1 MNSNDPTR
9 VLKASCSASWR
20 TSSTIF
26 VYQMR
31 VCIET
36 HSWQLDVKI
45 SSDVSILLKLK
56 AIENGGPDVI
66 LMDISLPGMSGI
78 EATIQVK
85 GTHPGID
92 VIMLTVHDDDKKI
105 FDALQAGASGY
116 LLKNAS
122 PDDLCRAIFEVRAGG
137 APMSAEI
144 ARLVVEAFH
153 RPASSEASQA
163 FNLSKRETEIVQ
175 LVARGLANKEIAAEL
190 SISVETVRVHLKHI
204 YEKLHVRSRTEAAM
218 KYRDSLERAP
228 WNK

>member
-1 MNSNDPTR
+1 MPAVNREPIK
-9 VLKASCSASWR
+9 VA
-20 TSSTIF
+20 
-26 VYQMR
+26 V
-31 VCIET
+31 IEDT
-36 HSWQLDVKI
+36 PALGQLVQKI
-45 SSDVSILLKLK
+45 VDSMDGIQTFGVWENAEDGLK
-56 AIENGGPDVI
+56 AIENGGPDVV

-78 EATIQVK
+78 EATVCVK
-85 GTHPGID
+85 EKHPEMD
-92 VIMLTVHDDDKKI
+92 VIMLTVHDDNHRI

-153 RPASSEASQA
+153 RPTGNETSKV

-175 LVARGLANKEIAAEL
+175 LVAKGMANKEIAADL

-228 WNK
+228 WSK

>member
-1 MNSNDPTR
+1 MPAVNREPIK
-9 VLKASCSASWR
+9 VA
-20 TSSTIF
+20 
-26 VYQMR
+26 V
-31 VCIET
+31 IEDT
-36 HSWQLDVKI
+36 PALGKLVQKI
-45 SSDVSILLKLK
+45 IDSRDGIQTFGVWENAEDGLK
-56 AIENGGPDVI
+56 AIENGGLDVV

-78 EATIQVK
+78 EATVCVK
-85 GTHPGID
+85 EKHPEMD
-92 VIMLTVHDDDKKI
+92 VIMLTVHDDNHRI

-153 RPASSEASQA
+153 PPAGNETSKV

-175 LVARGLANKEIAAEL
+175 LVAKGLANKEIAADL

-228 WNK
+228 WSK

>member
-1 MNSNDPTR
+1 M
-9 VLKASCSASWR
+9 SAVKR
-20 TSSTIF
+20 EPIK
-26 VYQMR
+26 VA
-31 VCIET
+31 VIEDT
-36 HSWQLDVKI
+36 PALGKLVQRIVDSMDGIQTFGVWENAEDG
-45 SSDVSILLKLK
+45 LK
-56 AIENGGPDVI
+56 AIENGSPDVV

-78 EATIQVK
+78 EATARVK
-85 GTHPGID
+85 EKHPEID
-92 VIMLTVHDDDKKI
+92 VIMLTVFDDNDKI

-153 RPASSEASQA
+153 RPTSSESSQA
-163 FNLSKRETEIVQ
+163 CNLSKRETEIVQ
-175 LVARGLANKEIAAEL
+175 LVAKGMANKEIAADL

-218 KYRDSLERAP
+218 KYRDSLERPP
-228 WNK
+228 WSK

>member
-1 MNSNDPTR
+1 M
-9 VLKASCSASWR
+9 SAVNR
-20 TSSTIF
+20 EPIK
-26 VYQMR
+26 VA
-31 VCIET
+31 VIEDT
-36 HSWQLDVKI
+36 PALGKLVRKI
-45 SSDVSILLKLK
+45 VDAMDGIQTFGVWENAEDGLK

-85 GTHPGID
+85 ETHPDVD

>member
-1 MNSNDPTR
+1 MPTVNR
-9 VLKASCSASWR
+9 EPIKVAVIEDTPALGKLVRKIVDA
-20 TSSTIF
+20 
-26 VYQMR
+26 MDG
-31 VCIET
+31 IET
-36 HSWQLDVKI
+36 FGVWENAEDG
-45 SSDVSILLKLK
+45 LK

-85 GTHPGID
+85 DSHPDID

-137 APMSAEI
+137 AQMSAEI

>member
-1 MNSNDPTR
+1 MPAVNREPIK
-9 VLKASCSASWR
+9 VA
-20 TSSTIF
+20 
-26 VYQMR
+26 V
-31 VCIET
+31 IEDT
-36 HSWQLDVKI
+36 PALGKLVQKI
-45 SSDVSILLKLK
+45 IDSRDGIQTFGVWENAEDGLK
-56 AIENGGPDVI
+56 AIENGGPDVV

-78 EATIQVK
+78 EATVCVK
-85 GTHPGID
+85 EKHPEMD
-92 VIMLTVHDDDKKI
+92 VIMLTVHDDNHRI

-122 PDDLCRAIFEVRAGG
+122 PDDLCRAIFDVRAGG

-153 RPASSEASQA
+153 RPVGNEASKA

-175 LVARGLANKEIAAEL
+175 LVAKGMANKEIAADL

-228 WNK
+228 WSK

>member
-1 MNSNDPTR
+1 MPAVNREPIK
-9 VLKASCSASWR
+9 VA
-20 TSSTIF
+20 
-26 VYQMR
+26 V
-31 VCIET
+31 IEDT
-36 HSWQLDVKI
+36 PALGKLVQKI
-45 SSDVSILLKLK
+45 IDSRDGIQTFGVWENAEDGLK
-56 AIENGGPDVI
+56 AIENGGPDVV

-78 EATIQVK
+78 EATVCVK
-85 GTHPGID
+85 EKHPEMD
-92 VIMLTVHDDDKKI
+92 VIMLTVHDDNHRI

-153 RPASSEASQA
+153 PPAGNETTKV

-175 LVARGLANKEIAAEL
+175 LVAKGLANKEIAADL

-228 WNK
+228 WSK

>member
-1 MNSNDPTR
+1 MPAVNREPIK
-9 VLKASCSASWR
+9 VA
-20 TSSTIF
+20 
-26 VYQMR
+26 V
-31 VCIET
+31 IEDT
-36 HSWQLDVKI
+36 PALGQLVQKI
-45 SSDVSILLKLK
+45 VDSMDGIQTFGVWENAEDGLK
-56 AIENGGPDVI
+56 AIENGGPDVV

-78 EATIQVK
+78 EATVCVK
-85 GTHPGID
+85 EKHPEMD
-92 VIMLTVHDDDKKI
+92 VIMLTVHDDNHRI

-122 PDDLCRAIFEVRAGG
+122 PDDLCRAIFDVRAGG

-153 RPASSEASQA
+153 RPVGNEASKA

-175 LVARGLANKEIAAEL
+175 LVAKGMANKEIAADL

-228 WNK
+228 WSK